1 MARKFIAAVADSS
14 LFLREWLANPQ
25 RTGSVA
31 PSSPQLGAAMARW
44 LPRDSESYVLEL
56 GPGTGAVTDA
66 LLKHGLREDRLIAIE
81 HNPTLAKRLQKKY
94 PQAHIIAGDAWEMDT
109 LLARLP
115 QPIPAVGAVM
125 SSLPLL
131 NFPEAQAAV
140 LAKKIRAVLE
150 PRGRLVQ
157 YSYHIIKDR
166 SRGADDFRLIASK
179 IVWWNLPPARVH
191 VFQK

>member
-1 MARKFIAAVADSS
+1 MARKLLAALTDST
-14 LFLREWLANPQ
+14 LFLREWFMNPQ

-44 LPRDSESYVLEL
+44 LPRNPETFVLEL

-66 LLKHGLREDRLIAIE
+66 LLKYGLREDRLIAIE
-81 HNPTLAKRLQKKY
+81 HNPTLAKLLQKKY
-94 PQAHIIAGDAWEMDT
+94 PRARIIAGDAWEMDT
-109 LLARLP
+109 LLTALSEP
-115 QPIPAVGAVM
+115 VTSVGAVI

-131 NFPEAQAAV
+131 NFPKERAEA
-140 LAKKIRAVLE
+140 LAQKIRAMLE

-157 YSYHIIKDR
+157 YSYHLIKDR
-166 SRGADDFRLIASK
+166 SRGADDFHLLASN